1 MWHAMW
7 QRQVGGLSSRAIV
20 GETGPMHQVKD
31 ALALDAKLVPLW
43 RLMARECDREAQAL
57 AVSTSSPPQSGT
69 PVTPRGGGW
78 EEKRSLSLSA
88 TEAVAEAE
96 QLLRRH
102 FAGGA

>member
-1 MWHAMW
+1 
-7 QRQVGGLSSRAIV
+7 
-20 GETGPMHQVKD
+20 MHQVKD

-57 AVSTSSPPQSGT
+57 AVSTSSPRSGT
-69 PVTPRGGGW
+69 PVTPRGGW

-88 TEAVAEAE
+88 TAVAEAE